1 MTATI
6 TPSRITPADLLRVG
20 VAGLRERKL
29 RAALSAAGIAIGIA
43 AIVSVLGISQS
54 SGAALQHQ
62 LDQLGTNL
70 LTVQPGQTFA
80 GQATTLPLPA
90 EQMIGRISSVQQV
103 SAVAVLPNETVLRN
117 RFINPVQTGG
127 IQVMAARAGLLPV
140 LRGHVAQGVFLN
152 AATARYPVTVLGA
165 VAAQQLGIGAL
176 RPGTA
181 VWLGGQVFTVAG
193 VLAPLP
199 LAPDLDRAALI
210 GYPEAHTAFSADGSA
225 STIYVRAQA
234 GSVQAAF
241 GLLGPTANPAHPDQ
255 VQVSQPSAAL
265 QAQIAATTAFNSLF
279 LGLGGVALLVGGVG
293 IANVMVISVLE
304 RRSEIGLRRA
314 LGAGARHIW
323 AQFLIEALALAA
335 LGGLAGS
342 ALGAAATA
350 GYARYQHWQIV
361 IPANAL
367 ELGIGAS
374 LAIGAIAG
382 LYPAVRA
389 ARLTPTQALRTT

>member
-1 MTATI
+1 MNAAV
-6 TPSRITPADLLRVG
+6 TPSRITTVDLLRVAL
-20 VAGLRERKL
+20 AGLRDRKL

-43 AIVSVLGISQS
+43 AIVAVLGISQS

-90 EQMIGRISSVQQV
+90 EPMISRISSVRQV
-103 SAVAVLPNETVLRN
+103 SAVALLPNQTVLRN
-117 RFINPVQTGG
+117 RLINPVQTGG
-127 IQVMAARAGLLPV
+127 IQVMAARTGLLPV

-165 VAAQQLGIGAL
+165 VAARQLGIGAL
-176 RPGTA
+176 RPDTA
-181 VWLGGQVFTVAG
+181 VWLGGRVFTVAG

-210 GYPEAHTAFSADGSA
+210 GYPEARAAFSADGSA
-225 STIYVRAQA
+225 STIYVRAQS
-234 GSVQAAF
+234 GSVQATF
-241 GLLGPTANPAHPDQ
+241 KLLGPTANPAHPDQ

-367 ELGIGAS
+367 KLGIGAS
-374 LAIGAIAG
+374 LVIGAIAG

-389 ARLTPTQALRTT
+389 ARLTPTQALRTM